1 MQKLIWLLPLLVLA
15 ACHSKSNQYKESDN
29 NHCWNNKIQS
39 EYIVHWHESPPTR
52 VHIPDVESYLKING
66 KKIAFIEPNYKIKTT
81 QTLRSSDYNNDE
93 LSLFEKIGATS
104 AWNRGF
110 RGQNILIAII
120 DSGVAIEHP
129 ILKSN
134 IFRNQNEIAS
144 DGVDNDQNV
153 LIDDIQGWNFSNNS
167 NQIFDEVGHGTAMAS
182 LITGSFGLAKDAKL
196 LPLDIMSDDT
206 GSEYDAKRAVDYAI
220 QMQARIINNSWSTS
234 CSHYLASAFQ
244 QYASSNVIFIN
255 AAGNN
260 PIDVYKNQVMLS
272 SIVLPNFINVGSLSD
287 QNQVSL
293 FSGYGQSINMWTYGE
308 DISVLSIVQP
318 TQMMTTSGTSLSAA
332 LVSGAVALVWSAHPN
347 ESASKIISRVMR
359 SSQMINGKKH
369 LSIQQAIN

>member
-1 MQKLIWLLPLLVLA
+1 MQKLIRLLPLLLLA
-15 ACHSKSNQYKESDN
+15 ACHSRSNQYKESDN
-29 NHCWNNKIQS
+29 NHCSNNKIQS

-52 VHIPDVESYLKING
+52 AHIPDVESYLKING
-66 KKIAFIEPNYKIKTT
+66 EKIAFIEPNYKIKTT
-81 QTLRSSDYNNDE
+81 QTLRLRDSTNND
-93 LSLFEKIGATS
+93 SFLFQQIGGFA
-104 AWNRGF
+104 AWNRGY

-129 ILKSN
+129 VLKSN
-134 IFRNQNEIAS
+134 IFRNQNEIAN
-144 DGVDNDQNV
+144 DGVDNDRNGFV
-153 LIDDIQGWNFSNNS
+153 DDIHGWNFSNNS
-167 NQIFDEVGHGTAMAS
+167 NQVYDEVGHGTAMAS
-182 LITGSFGLAKDAKL
+182 LITGASGLAKEAKL
-196 LPLDIMSDDT
+196 LTLDIMSDDT

-272 SIVLPNFINVGSLSD
+272 SIVLPNFINVGSLSNS
-287 QNQVSL
+287 NQVSL
-293 FSGYGQSINMWTYGE
+293 FSGFGQSINMWTYGE
-308 DISVLSIVQP
+308 DISVLSVVEP

-347 ESASKIISRVMR
+347 ESASEIISRVMR
-359 SSQMINGKKH
+359 SSRTINGKKH